1 MTMNINVIRT
11 ITAMAAAGSS
21 PEKIQAYLESLEGLA
36 KIDGS
41 VAAAA
46 PAPLPVAVPRDT
58 RPVVVFAD
66 GTTGR
71 LGDDDPTE
79 HWTR

>member
-1 MTMNINVIRT
+1 MTNINIIR
-11 ITAMAAAGSS
+11 IIAAMAAAGTS
-21 PEKIQAYLESLEGLA
+21 PERIQAYLESLDDLA
-36 KIDGS
+36 EIDGA

-58 RPVVVFAD
+58 RPVIVFAD

-71 LGDDDPTE
+71 LGENDPTE